1 MILIL
6 NKILLNKIL
15 LIVKGRKT
23 IFKAIIIGGTGAT
36 GKQLL
41 NQLINNQNCDL
52 VTSIGRRPVLDG
64 KKHDKLVDIVVESLF
79 KLSSTEK
86 YWEGNDVFFNCIGTT
101 RQRAGGA
108 KEFIN
113 IESGI
118 SNEAAKM
125 AEDAKIPHASV
136 ISAKGANHEIWAKN
150 WIHPLLYIK
159 TIGQKEQTI
168 ISNFLFNKVSIFK
181 PGMLV
186 RLMAKQTWFEH
197 FSESRGFG
205 LRVDILASAMIYNA
219 ERVKLGLVE
228 ESPQYFIGNNHIK
241 RSLEL

>member
-1 MILIL
+1 M
-6 NKILLNKIL
+6 
-15 LIVKGRKT
+15 
-23 IFKAIIIGGTGAT
+23 FKAIIIGGTGAT

-41 NQLINNQNCDL
+41 NQLISDKNCEL

-64 KKHDKLVDIVVESLF
+64 EKNDKLADIVVESLF
-79 KLSSTEK
+79 ELRSTEK
-86 YWEGNDVFFNCIGTT
+86 YWNDNDVFFNCIGTT

-125 AEDAKIPHASV
+125 AANAKIPHASL
-136 ISAKGANHEIWAKN
+136 ISAKGANHKIWAKD
-150 WIHPLLYIK
+150 WIHPLLYMK

-168 ISNFLFNKVSIFK
+168 LSNFSFNSISIFK
-181 PGMLV
+181 PGMLI
-186 RLMAKQTWFEH
+186 RLRSKQTWFDE
-197 FSESRGFG
+197 FSELKGFG
-205 LRVDILASAMIYNA
+205 LRVDTLASAMIHDA

-228 ESPQYFIGNNHIK
+228 KTPRFFIGNDPIK
-241 RSLEL
+241 GSLEL

>member
-1 MILIL
+1 M
-6 NKILLNKIL
+6 
-15 LIVKGRKT
+15 
-23 IFKAIIIGGTGAT
+23 FKAIIIGGTGAT

-41 NQLINNQNCDL
+41 NQLISDKNCEL

-64 KKHDKLVDIVVESLF
+64 EKNDKLADIVVESLF
-79 KLSSTEK
+79 ELRSTEK
-86 YWEGNDVFFNCIGTT
+86 YWNNNDVFFNCIGTT

-125 AEDAKIPHASV
+125 AANAKIPHASL
-136 ISAKGANHEIWAKN
+136 ISAKGANHKIWATN
-150 WIHPLLYIK
+150 WIHPLLYMK

-168 ISNFLFNKVSIFK
+168 ISNFSFNSVSIFK
-181 PGMLV
+181 PGMLI
-186 RLMAKQTWFEH
+186 RLQGKQTRFEE
-197 FSESRGFG
+197 FIELKGFG
-205 LRVDILASAMIYNA
+205 LRVDILASAMIHDA
-219 ERVKLGLVE
+219 KRVRLGLVQ

-241 RSLEL
+241 GSLIL

>member
-1 MILIL
+1 M
-6 NKILLNKIL
+6 
-15 LIVKGRKT
+15 
-23 IFKAIIIGGTGAT
+23 FKAIIIGGTGAT

-41 NQLINNQNCDL
+41 NQLIRNQNCDL
-52 VTSIGRRPVLDG
+52 VTSVGRRPVLDG
-64 KKHDKLVDIVVESLF
+64 EKNDKLVDIVVESLF

-86 YWEGNDVFFNCIGTT
+86 YWKDNDVFFNCIGST

-125 AEDAKIPHASV
+125 AANAKIPHASL
-136 ISAKGANHEIWAKN
+136 ISAKGANHKIWAKD
-150 WIHPLLYIK
+150 WIHPLLYMK

-168 ISNFLFNKVSIFK
+168 ISNFSFNSVSIFK
-181 PGMLV
+181 PGMLI
-186 RLMAKQTWFEH
+186 RLQGKQTWFED
-197 FSESRGFG
+197 FYELKGFG
-205 LRVDILASAMIYNA
+205 LRVDTLASAMIHDA

-228 ESPQYFIGNNHIK
+228 KSPQFFIGNNHIK
-241 RSLEL
+241 FSLEL

>member
-1 MILIL
+1 M
-6 NKILLNKIL
+6 
-15 LIVKGRKT
+15 
-23 IFKAIIIGGTGAT
+23 FKAIIIGGTGAT

-41 NQLINNQNCDL
+41 NQLIRNQNCDL
-52 VTSIGRRPVLDG
+52 VTSVGRRPVLDG
-64 KKHDKLVDIVVESLF
+64 EKNDKLVDIVVESLF

-86 YWEGNDVFFNCIGTT
+86 YWKDNDVFFNCIGST

-125 AEDAKIPHASV
+125 AANAKIPHASL
-136 ISAKGANHEIWAKN
+136 ISAKGANHKIWAKD
-150 WIHPLLYIK
+150 WIHPLLYMK

-168 ISNFLFNKVSIFK
+168 ISNFSFNSVSIFK
-181 PGMLV
+181 PGMLI
-186 RLMAKQTWFEH
+186 RLRGKQTWFED
-197 FSESRGFG
+197 FSELKGFG
-205 LRVDILASAMIYNA
+205 LRVDTLASAMIHDA

-228 ESPQYFIGNNHIK
+228 KSPQFFIGNNHIK
-241 RSLEL
+241 FSLEL

>member
-1 MILIL
+1 M
-6 NKILLNKIL
+6 
-15 LIVKGRKT
+15 
-23 IFKAIIIGGTGAT
+23 FKAIIIGGTGAT

-41 NQLINNQNCDL
+41 NQLIRNQNCDL

-64 KKHDKLVDIVVESLF
+64 EKNDKLVDIVVESLF

-86 YWEGNDVFFNCIGTT
+86 YWKDNDVFFNCIGTT

-113 IESGI
+113 IESNI

-125 AEDAKIPHASV
+125 AANAKIPHASL
-136 ISAKGANHEIWAKN
+136 ISAKGANHEIWAKD
-150 WIHPLLYIK
+150 WIHPLLYMK

-168 ISNFLFNKVSIFK
+168 ISNFSFNSVSIFK
-181 PGMLV
+181 PGMLI
-186 RLMAKQTWFEH
+186 RLQGKQTWFED
-197 FSESRGFG
+197 FSELKGFG
-205 LRVDILASAMIYNA
+205 LRVDTLASAMIHDA

-228 ESPQYFIGNNHIK
+228 KTPRFFIGNNHIK
-241 RSLEL
+241 FSLEL